1 LLLEGAS
8 NSGAKLM
15 FRFLDR
21 MAGMFSV
28 DMGIDLGTAN
38 TLVCVPGRGV
48 ILSEPSVVAVR
59 KGTNQV
65 LMDGMAVGDRAKE
78 MLGKT
83 PGNIQAIRP
92 MRDGVIADFEIC
104 EAMLRYFIRR
114 VQGNRKAF
122 ANPQV
127 VIAIPSGITQVEK
140 QAVIHSA
147 ERAGARKVFLIDEP
161 MAAGIGL
168 GMPIQDPTASLVV
181 DIGGG
186 TTEVAVLAL
195 AGMVESE
202 SIRIAG
208 DELDEAIVDFMKK
221 QYQLLIGP
229 QAAERIKIAIGSAW
243 PLEQEL
249 QYTVKGRHLKSGL
262 PRDATVN
269 SEEIREALH
278 GPVEEIIS
286 SVKRVLEKTEPEL
299 AADLVDRGITLCG
312 GGALLRNL
320 DKRIEAAVDVPV
332 SVAEDPL
339 TAVARGTGVI
349 LDNLDLLRQILETA
363 EDL

>member
-1 LLLEGAS
+1 MF
-8 NSGAKLM
+8 KLI
-15 FRFLDR
+15 DR
-21 MAGMFSV
+21 VAGMFSV

-38 TLVCVPGRGV
+38 TLVCIPGRGV

-59 KGTNQV
+59 KGSNTV
-65 LMDGMAVGDRAKE
+65 LLGGMAVGDRAKE

-83 PGNIQAIRP
+83 PGNIRATRP

-114 VQGNRKAF
+114 VQGNRKF

-147 ERAGARKVFLIDEP
+147 ERAGARRVFLIEEP

-168 GMPIQDPTASLVV
+168 GMPIQEPTASMVV

-195 AGMVESE
+195 AGVVESQ
-202 SIRIAG
+202 SIRVAG
-208 DELDEAIVDFMKK
+208 DEMDEALTSFMKRE
-221 QYQLLIGP
+221 YQLLIGP
-229 QAAERIKIAIGSAW
+229 QAAERIKIAVGSAW

-249 QYTVKGRHLKSGL
+249 QLTVKGRHAKSGL
-262 PRDATVN
+262 PRPATIN
-269 SEEIREALH
+269 SEEIREALL
-278 GPVEEIIS
+278 GPVEAIIQA
-286 SVKRVLEKTEPEL
+286 VRRTLEKTEPEL
-299 AADLVDRGITLCG
+299 AADLVDSGISLCG
-312 GGALLRNL
+312 GGALLRGL
-320 DKRIEAAVDVPV
+320 DKRIQSAVDVPV
-332 SVAEDPL
+332 SVAEEPL
-339 TAVARGTGVI
+339 TAVARGTGTI
-349 LDNLDLLRQILETA
+349 LDNLDLLKQILETA
-363 EDL
+363 EDV

>member
-1 LLLEGAS
+1 
-8 NSGAKLM
+8 M
-15 FRFLDR
+15 FNLIDR
-21 MAGMFSV
+21 VAGMFSV

-59 KGTNQV
+59 RGSNQV
-65 LMDGMAVGDRAKE
+65 LLNGMAVGDRAKE

-92 MRDGVIADFEIC
+92 LRDGVIADFEIC

-114 VQGNRKAF
+114 VQGTRRMF

-147 ERAGARKVFLIDEP
+147 ERAGARRVYLIEEP

-168 GMPIQDPTASLVV
+168 GMPIQDPTASMVV

-195 AGMVESE
+195 AGVVESE
-202 SIRIAG
+202 SIRVAG
-208 DELDEAIVDFMKK
+208 DEMDEAITEFMKR
-221 QYQLLIGP
+221 QYNLLIGP

-249 QYTVKGRHLKSGL
+249 QLTVKGRHAETGL
-262 PRDATVN
+262 PRPATVN
-269 SEEIREALH
+269 SEEIREALRQ
-278 GPVEEIIS
+278 PIEEIILA
-286 SVKRVLEKTEPEL
+286 VRRTLEKTEPEL
-299 AADLVDRGITLCG
+299 AADLVDSGIVLCG
-312 GGALLRNL
+312 GGGLLRGL
-320 DKRIEAAVDVPV
+320 DKRIQSAVDVPV
-332 SVAEDPL
+332 TVADDPL
-339 TAVARGTGVI
+339 TAVARGTGII
-349 LDNLDLLRQILETA
+349 LDNLDLLKQILETA
-363 EDL
+363 EDV

>member
-1 LLLEGAS
+1 ML
-8 NSGAKLM
+8 KL
-15 FRFLDR
+15 FDR
-21 MAGMFSV
+21 LAGMFSV

-38 TLVCVPGRGV
+38 TLVCIPGRGV
-48 ILSEPSVVAVR
+48 VLSEPSVVAVR
-59 KGTNQV
+59 RGSNQV
-65 LMDGMAVGDRAKE
+65 LLDGMAVGDRAKE

-114 VQGNRKAF
+114 VQGNRRIHAQ
-122 ANPQV
+122 PQV

-147 ERAGARKVFLIDEP
+147 ERAGARRVFLIEEP

-168 GMPIQDPTASLVV
+168 GLPIQDPTASMVV

-195 AGMVESE
+195 AGVVEAE
-202 SIRIAG
+202 SIRVAG
-208 DELDEAIVDFMKK
+208 DEMDEAITAFMKEH
-221 QYQLLIGP
+221 YSLLIGP
-229 QAAERIKIAIGSAW
+229 QAAERIKISVGSAW

-249 QYTVKGRHLKSGL
+249 QLTVKGRHADDGL
-262 PRDATVN
+262 PRSATVN
-269 SEEIREALH
+269 SEEIREALRK
-278 GPVEEIIS
+278 PVDAIIAA
-286 SVKRVLEKTEPEL
+286 VKRTLERTEPEL
-299 AADLVDRGITLCG
+299 SADLVDSGIVLCG
-312 GGALLRNL
+312 GGGLLRGL
-320 DKRIEAAVDVPV
+320 DRRIQEAVKVPV

-339 TAVARGTGVI
+339 TAVARGTGII
-349 LDNLDLLRQILETA
+349 LDNLDLLKQILETA
-363 EDL
+363 EDV

>member
-1 LLLEGAS
+1 
-8 NSGAKLM
+8 M
-15 FRFLDR
+15 FRVFDR
-21 MAGMFSV
+21 VVGMFSI

-114 VQGNRKAF
+114 VQGNRRTF

-147 ERAGARKVFLIDEP
+147 ERAGARKVFLIEEP

-168 GMPIQDPTASLVV
+168 GLPIQEPTASMVV

-195 AGMVESE
+195 AGIVQCE

-208 DELDEAIVDFMKK
+208 DEFDEAIIDFMKK

-249 QYTVKGRHLKSGL
+249 QLTVKGRHAKSGL
-262 PRDATVN
+262 PRSTTIN
-269 SEEIREALH
+269 SEEIRESLH
-278 GPVEEIIS
+278 HPIEEIIAA
-286 SVKRVLEKTEPEL
+286 VRRVLEHTEPEL
-299 AADLVDRGITLCG
+299 SADLVDRGVTLCG
-312 GGALLRNL
+312 GGALLRGL
-320 DKRIEAAVDVPV
+320 DKRINNAVDIPV
-332 SVAEDPL
+332 VVADDPL
-339 TAVARGTGVI
+339 TAVARGTGVV
-349 LDNLDLLRQILETA
+349 LDNLDLLKQILETA
-363 EDL
+363 EDM